1 MVDLEARSGSSQSG
15 LRPAVIIQNDTGNKY
30 SPTTIIAPMTSK
42 TKANIPTHIH
52 LEKQEGGL
60 AKESTILCE
69 QITVIDKER
78 LRKRI
83 GTLSSSKIDE
93 VNKRIRVSLGIN

>member
-1 MVDLEARSGSSQSG
+1 MVDLERRSGSSQSG
-15 LRPAVIIQNDTGNKY
+15 LRPAVIIQNDAGNKF

-42 TKANIPTHIH
+42 VKANIPTHIH
-52 LEKQEGGL
+52 LDTHEGGVI
-60 AKESTILCE
+60 KESTILCE

-83 GTLSSSKIDE
+83 GKLSSNIIDE
-93 VNKRIRVSLGIN
+93 VNKKICISLGIN